1 MVTPLSSPPEFNP
14 DRIDQRVTLHG
25 VSWDAYEALLTA
37 RGESAGVRLTYL
49 KGELELMTPSIDH
62 EALKKRLARLLEAYA
77 EECGVELEGYGSWT
91 VRRAERERGVEPD
104 ECYVLGP
111 RDPADLDVPDIAIE
125 VVWTS
130 GGLDKLEVYTG
141 LGVRELWIWQEGALT
156 FHDLRGNAYVRVS
169 SSELLP
175 NLDASVLASFMSG
188 ASQTQAVRSYRKALR
203 EQGAEP

>member
-1 MVTPLSSPPEFNP
+1 MTPLSLFPELNP

-25 VSWDAYEALLTA
+25 VSWDAYEALLAA

-49 KGELELMTPSIDH
+49 EGELELMTPSIDH

-77 EECGVELEGYGSWT
+77 EECGIELEGYGSWT
-91 VRRAERERGVEPD
+91 LRRAERARGVEPD

-111 RDPADLDVPDIAIE
+111 RDPADLEVPDIAIE

-141 LGVRELWIWQEGALT
+141 LGVREVWIWQEGTLT
-156 FHDLRGNAYVRVS
+156 FHVLRGDAYMRVS
-169 SSELLP
+169 SSEFLP
-175 NLDASVLASFMSG
+175 DLDASVLASFMSG
-188 ASQTQAVRSYRKALR
+188 ASQTQAVRNYRKAL
-203 EQGAEP
+203 QKHGTNP